1 MASVLDSF
9 VIQLG
14 LDSSGLSHGTLVAQ
28 RSLRGMNDDVDKTGG
43 KLEQAGEKGAKA
55 FKTFRTE
62 AMAAFAL
69 FTGGRSLEGFIKDTT
84 EANTALG
91 NLSRQ
96 LDIAPQKLNQLRYA
110 LQGAG
115 ASPTA
120 AEAMFQALQAK
131 STDPREQARVRNV
144 ALTQAGIEVYDRNNH
159 VRSDLVEQL
168 HASERFNG
176 LSRAM
181 QDYVLS
187 ELGAQGIA
195 PLLRSPQYDRL
206 MTGTAGGGP
215 SQSDIKTAEKLKA
228 DFAIFSKNTND
239 IQQMIYG
246 DIAPSIDWFV
256 EKLSSIEK
264 ANPKEIAHGLE
275 AIGGSLF
282 LLSGALTGLGIFK
295 AIKGVKD
302 LGKVLDILK
311 KGGAV
316 GEAATAG
323 RGAGAAA
330 AAERTGGRF
339 LGMLGLGVAG
349 RALPWVSALW
359 PTPTASNDTISPES
373 HQEVRIVQ
381 RTERHDNHVS
391 VTHESAHVSVIH
403 EPEIKH
409 SKPQPIQLLG
419 SQPPPLPQEPPRK
432 DDTGYRGVTEKDEKD
447 HRQPLSLDKVQNT
460 LDRIYDT
467 LKPFIGRQWERNST
481 DNTTREPW
489 LPYTPDQ
496 TAQSGPDTPYL
507 RAMPNDLQSLIGAM
521 GMQESGGD
529 PNARSKAGAEGLLQF
544 MPSTAAGLHIN
555 PYDPIQAWHGAEEM
569 VGRLLQKYGGDRD
582 KTFAAYNWGEGHL
595 DKAIRAMGDQWRRAL
610 PHETSDY
617 IARVSDN
624 LRTGH
629 VLHLS
634 DYDHRPTS
642 SVTVGDVHVHTNGRD
657 GHEIGRDV
665 QAEIAKIN
673 RRGV

>member
-1 MASVLDSF
+1 MASILDTF

-14 LDSSGLSHGTLVAQ
+14 LDSSGLSHGALVAQ
-28 RSLRGMNDDVDKTGG
+28 RSMRGVNDDVDKTGS

-84 EANTALG
+84 AANTALG

-110 LQGAG
+110 LQGSG
-115 ASPTA
+115 ANPAA
-120 AEAMFQALQAK
+120 AEAMFQTLQAK

-168 HASERFNG
+168 HASKRFNG
-176 LSRAM
+176 LSRAI

-187 ELGAQGIA
+187 ELGGQGIA

-206 MTGTAGGGP
+206 MAGTAGGGP
-215 SQSDIKTAEKLKA
+215 SKSDIEAAEKLKA

-246 DIAPSIDWFV
+246 DIAPAIDWFV

-275 AIGGSLF
+275 AVGGALF

-311 KGGAV
+311 KGGSV
-316 GEAATAG
+316 GEAAAAG

-330 AAERTGGRF
+330 TAGRTGGRL

-349 RALPWVSALW
+349 RALPWISALW
-359 PTPTASNDTISPES
+359 PTPTASNDTISPETR
-373 HQEVRIVQ
+373 HEVKVVH
-381 RTERHDNHVS
+381 RTERHDH
-391 VTHESAHVSVIH
+391 HVSVIH
-403 EPEIKH
+403 EPTIGH
-409 SKPQPIQLLG
+409 NKPQPSQPLG
-419 SQPPPLPQEPPRK
+419 NQPPPLPQGPSRK
-432 DDTGYRGVTEKDEKD
+432 EDTGYRVVPEKDQ
-447 HRQPLSLDKVQNT
+447 QPLSLDKVQNT
-460 LDRIYDT
+460 LDRIYDA
-467 LKPFIGRQWERNST
+467 LKQFVGRQWERNGPDS
-481 DNTTREPW
+481 TTREPW
-489 LPYTPDQ
+489 LPYSPDQ
-496 TAQSGPDTPYL
+496 TAQNGPDTPYL
-507 RAMPNDLQSLIGAM
+507 RAMPNDLQSLIGAI
-521 GMQESGGD
+521 GMQESHGD
-529 PNARSKAGAEGLLQF
+529 PNARSRAGAEGLLQF
-544 MPSTAAGLHIN
+544 MPKTAAGLHIN
-555 PYDPIQAWHGAEEM
+555 PYDPVQAWHGAEEM

-617 IARVSDN
+617 IAKVSDN
-624 LRTGH
+624 LRQGR

-634 DYDHRPTS
+634 DYDRRPTS
-642 SVTVGDVHVHTNGRD
+642 SVTVGDVHVHTNGKD